1 MQGLE
6 NISIKVAP
14 LRIKPGAAQSL
25 QDVLCP
31 GQGIL
36 EQTAEKTELRDSDYP
51 NIIQK
56 ILYSAAI
63 RHRELRLEASKY

>member
-14 LRIKPGAAQSL
+14 LRLKPRAAHSL

-31 GQGIL
+31 DPGML

-51 NIIQK
+51 NIIK
-56 ILYSAAI
+56 RILYSGAI
-63 RHRELRLEASKY
+63 RQRELRLEAHKY